1 MPTRIGLT
9 RRLQALRALGWTT
22 SEVARITGLYR
33 ATIRRVTNDER
44 CTVTAPTAR
53 AIIWGYARASHRTPP
68 ATTERAC
75 AAVDQVR
82 RHAIGR
88 GWAPPM
94 AWDDIDDPRETPT
107 GIRRT
112 GSSEIAGVDEAIL
125 LLQLGVAPDEVARRL
140 GVQRSSLG
148 RRLRR
153 AQEHKWAALVE
164 RKHP

>member
-1 MPTRIGLT
+1 MATRFGIT
-9 RRLQALRALGWTT
+9 RRLQALRALGWTN
-22 SEVARITGLYR
+22 SQIARLTGLYR
-33 ATIRRVTNDER
+33 ATIRRIINDPH
-44 CTVTAPTAR
+44 CMITPATAR
-53 AIIWGYARASHRTPP
+53 AITLTY
-68 ATTERAC
+68 ERAAHHPPQPRTAQQE

-82 RHAIGR
+82 RSALDR

-107 GIRRT
+107 GIRRPGVSAT
-112 GSSEIAGVDEAIL
+112 ADVDEAIL
-125 LLQLGVAPDEVARRL
+125 LLQLGTSPDEVTRRL
-140 GVQRSSLG
+140 GVQRASLG